1 MSDER
6 SARLA
11 LPYLEPGQAQK
22 ETFHNE
28 ALAWLDLTVQ
38 AAVTAV
44 GIDTPPTSPATGDC
58 WIVGA
63 APVGAWSGQAGA
75 LAGWTAGGWRFV
87 APTEGM
93 IVWSIADAMSVR
105 HLGGTWATGM
115 LSAHRLSIDGVQV
128 VAARQPAVAAPG
140 GGATI
145 DAEARAAIASVLI
158 ALRNHGLI
166 DP

>member
-28 ALAWLDLTVQ
+28 ALARLDLAVQ
-38 AAVTAV
+38 TAVTAV
-44 GIDTPPTSPATGDC
+44 GIDTPPASPVAGEC
-58 WIVGA
+58 WIVGT
-63 APVGAWSGQAGA
+63 APVGAWTGQAGA
-75 LAGWTAGGWRFV
+75 LAGWTTGGWRFV
-87 APTEGM
+87 APFEGM
-93 IVWSIADAMSVR
+93 AGWSIADAMTVR
-105 HLGGTWATGM
+105 WAGGVWATGVI
-115 LSAHRLSIDGVQV
+115 AARRLEIDGVQV

-140 GGATI
+140 GGSTV
-145 DAEARAAIASVLI
+145 DAEARAAIDSVLI

-166 DP
+166 EP